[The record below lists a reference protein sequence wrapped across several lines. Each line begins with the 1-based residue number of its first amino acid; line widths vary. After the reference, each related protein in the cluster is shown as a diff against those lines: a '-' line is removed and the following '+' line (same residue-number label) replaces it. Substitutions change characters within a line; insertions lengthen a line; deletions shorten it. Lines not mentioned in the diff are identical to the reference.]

1 MRKQVQLSERLQAVV
16 ELVTKGRSVADVGC
30 DHAYI
35 SIYMIEQGIAGHV
48 IAMDVNRGPLQ
59 RAKENIQ
66 KYGMQDKIETRLSDG
81 IMELKKKEV
90 HTVLIAGMGG
100 PLMQQILLGNPSV
113 LEDVDELILQPQSEI
128 ADVRR
133 FLEQISFQIE
143 KENMVL
149 EDGKYYVM
157 MRARRSSHVV
167 PMQKEIQYRYGKDL
181 IERKH
186 PVLHQYLQ
194 KECRQLEQIQMKL
207 RQQDSEKGKQKIKEL
222 QEDITYC
229 KEALSYYEC
238 GTDY

>member
-16 ELVTKGRSVADVGC
+16 ELVTKGKSVADVGC

-35 SIYMIEQGIAGHV
+35 SIYMIEQGIAEHV

-66 KYGMQDKIETRLSDG
+66 KYAMQDKIETRLSDG
-81 IMELKKKEV
+81 IKELKKREV

-113 LEDVDELILQPQSEI
+113 LEDVEELILQPQSEI

-143 KENMVL
+143 KENMVF

-157 MRARRSSHVV
+157 MRARRSSQVE
-167 PMQKEIQYRYGKDL
+167 PMKKEIQYRYGQYL
-181 IERKH
+181 IEHKN
-186 PVLHQYLQ
+186 PILSQYLH
-194 KECRQLEQIQMKL
+194 KECRQLEQIQDKL
-207 RQQDSEKGKQKIKEL
+207 KYQDSEKGKQKIKEL
-222 QEDITYC
+222 QKDITYC

>member
-1 MRKQVQLSERLQAVV
+1 MRKQVQLSERLRAVV
-16 ELVTKGRSVADVGC
+16 ELVTKGKIVADVGC

-35 SIYMIEQGIAGHV
+35 SIYMIEQGIAEHV

-59 RAKENIQ
+59 RAKENIE
-66 KYGMQDKIETRLSDG
+66 KYGMQDKIETRLSNG
-81 IMELKKKEV
+81 IMELKKQEV

-113 LEDVDELILQPQSEI
+113 LEDVEELILQPQSEI

-143 KENMVL
+143 KENMVF

-157 MRARRSSHVV
+157 MRARRSSQVV
-167 PMQKEIQYRYGKDL
+167 PMNKEIQYRYGKYL
-181 IERKH
+181 IEHKN
-186 PVLHQYLQ
+186 PILYQYLQ
-194 KECRQLEQIQMKL
+194 KECRQLEEIQNKL
-207 RQQDSEKGKQKIKEL
+207 KHQDSEKGKQKIKEL
-222 QEDITYC
+222 KEDITYC

>member
-1 MRKQVQLSERLQAVV
+1 MRKQLQLSERLQAVV
-16 ELVTKGRSVADVGC
+16 ELVTKGKSVADVGC

-35 SIYMIEQGIAGHV
+35 SIYMIEQGIAEHV

-59 RAKENIQ
+59 RAQENIQ
-66 KYGMQDKIETRLSDG
+66 KYGMQDKIETRLSNG
-81 IMELKKKEV
+81 IMELKSKEV

-113 LEDVDELILQPQSEI
+113 LTDVEELILQPQSEI

-149 EDGKYYVM
+149 EDGKYYMM
-157 MRARRSSHVV
+157 MRARRSSQVV
-167 PMQKEIQYRYGKDL
+167 PMDKEIQYRYGKYL
-181 IERKH
+181 IEHKN
-186 PVLHQYLQ
+186 PVLYQYLQ
-194 KECRQLEQIQMKL
+194 KECRQLEEIQNKL
-207 RQQDSEKGKQKIKEL
+207 KHQDSEKGKQKIKEL

>member
-16 ELVTKGRSVADVGC
+16 ELVTKGQSVADVGC

-35 SIYMIEQGIAGHV
+35 SIYMIEQGIAEHV

-59 RAKENIQ
+59 RAKENIR

-81 IMELKKKEV
+81 IMELKNKEV

-113 LEDVDELILQPQSEI
+113 LADVEELILQPQSEI
-128 ADVRR
+128 AEVRR

-157 MRARRSSHVV
+157 MRARRCPQVV
-167 PMQKEIQYRYGKDL
+167 PMNKEIQYRYGKYL
-181 IERKH
+181 IEHKN
-186 PVLHQYLQ
+186 PILYQYLQ
-194 KECRQLEQIQMKL
+194 KECRQLEEIQDKL
-207 RQQDSEKGKQKIKEL
+207 REQDSEKGKQKIKEL